1 MLRFWILGICPYFHA
16 FALANYPTNPRSP
29 EISCSQFVAAA
40 LGGPMGA
47 SDAWEQKERLKNP
60 REHLK

>member
-1 MLRFWILGICPYFHA
+1 LLWRIIQQTLG
-16 FALANYPTNPRSP
+16 SP